1 MDIDLLLAIGH
12 HLAVFLLV
20 AILAAEFALLRPGLN
35 GARIGQLA
43 RIDAAYGGVA
53 TLVIVV
59 GVLRVIFGASGW
71 EYYVANYAFW
81 GKMAAFLVMGLL
93 TIQPTL
99 AIRRWLKA
107 SQGDAAYAIPT
118 AEIATSRRYIHLQ
131 AGVVVLIPI
140 FAAAMARG
148 YGIA

>member
-20 AILAAEFALLRPGLN
+20 AILAAEFALLRPGL
-35 GARIGQLA
+35 GGPRIGQLA

-71 EYYVANYAFW
+71 DYYVGNYAFW
-81 GKMAAFLVMGLL
+81 AKMAAFLAVGLL

-99 AIRRWLKA
+99 AIRRWFKA
-107 SQGDAAYAIPT
+107 GGDDATYVVPAS
-118 AEIATSRRYIHLQ
+118 EIAASRRYIHLQ
-131 AGVVVLIPI
+131 AGILVLIPI

-148 YGIA
+148 YGLS

>member
-12 HLAVFLLV
+12 HLVVFLLV
-20 AILAAEFALLRPGLN
+20 AIRAAEFALLRPGLA
-35 GARIGQLA
+35 GARIRQLA

-53 TLVIVV
+53 TLVIIV
-59 GVLRVIFGASGW
+59 GVLRVIYGASGW
-71 EYYVANYAFW
+71 EYYVGNYAFW

-93 TIQPTL
+93 TIPPTL

-107 SQGDAAYAIPT
+107 STGDAAYAIPA
-118 AEIATSRRYIHLQ
+118 AEIAISRRYIHLQ
-131 AGVVVLIPI
+131 AAILVLIPI

-148 YGIA
+148 YGVV